1 MQQQK
6 EAAAS
11 VLLNQTASMTASAH
25 VQLQLFFSCGEKKL
39 KVIAQKK
46 IQCIFAT
53 QVSSFA
59 IMYFVLLFSAYF

>member
-6 EAAAS
+6 KAAAF

-25 VQLQLFFSCGEKKL
+25 VQLQLFFSCGEKK
-39 KVIAQKK
+39 IESNCTKK
-46 IQCIFAT
+46 MQCIFAT